1 MKKCPKCGATFAD
14 NDTNYC
20 KLCGAPLEA
29 MDEKSEFKEKIDD
42 VKEDIKEKIED
53 IKEDIEEKIEDI
65 KDKFDDKKDEFEEKH
80 GDKKEELEAKAKEAA
95 AAAKEAAQKAGAAA
109 REGFEKAMDTE
120 DTTAQYDAEDIEKN
134 KILSLFAYLGIF
146 ILVPVLGA
154 KGSKFARF
162 HINQGLILLL
172 CEIACSILSAI
183 PVLGFVFVIIDVL
196 LFVFAIMGIINAV
209 TGKAKEL
216 PLIGKFKLVK

>member
-1 MKKCPKCGATFAD
+1 MKKCPKCGATYAD

-20 KLCGAPLEA
+20 KLCGAPLVD
-29 MDEKSEFKEKIDD
+29 MDEKSEFKEKMDD
-42 VKEDIKEKIED
+42 AKEDIKEKFED
-53 IKEDIEEKIEDI
+53 IKEDIEEKIEDLKEKI
-65 KDKFDDKKDEFEEKH
+65 EEKKEDFEEKH
-80 GDKKEELEAKAKEAA
+80 GDKMDDFEDKAKEAA

-120 DTTAQYDAEDIEKN
+120 DTTAQYDPDDIEKN
-134 KILSLFAYLGIF
+134 KILALFAYLGIL
-146 ILVPVLGA
+146 ILVPVFGA
-154 KGSKFARF
+154 KDSRFARF

-172 CEIACSILSAI
+172 CEVACSVLSAI
-183 PVLGFVFVIIDVL
+183 PVLGFVFIIVNVM
-196 LFVFAIMGIINAV
+196 LFVLAIMGIINTA